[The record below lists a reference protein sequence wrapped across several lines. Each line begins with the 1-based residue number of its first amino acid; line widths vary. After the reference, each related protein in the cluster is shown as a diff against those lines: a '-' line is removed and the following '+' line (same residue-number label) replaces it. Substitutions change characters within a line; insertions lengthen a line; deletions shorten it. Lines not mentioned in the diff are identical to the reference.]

1 MKNLN
6 YKAWHKEEKRM
17 YEVLEIS
24 LEGKSIT
31 SKLPWASNVFGNPYI
46 PIKFGF
52 DEVILMQSTGL
63 KDSKGVEIFEGDI
76 ISDAQGVSTLGK
88 KCDETGAQGYLHAS
102 EVKADHCGVHT
113 FDDIGNYIQLGVEG
127 QDVFE
132 VEVIGNIYHNSELLE
147 EK

>member
-6 YKAWHKEEKRM
+6 FRAWHKENKRM
-17 YEVLEIS
+17 HEVLEIS

-31 SKLPWASNVFGNPYI
+31 SKLLWASNVFGNPCI

-76 ISDAQGVSTLGK
+76 LKINYDGNEYIHTVINGTDEGYPAFDLEPNESECNLLSDIFQGGLYYSYK
-88 KCDETGAQGYLHAS
+88 
-102 EVKADHCGVHT
+102 
-113 FDDIGNYIQLGVEG
+113 
-127 QDVFE
+127 
-132 VEVIGNIYHNSELLE
+132 VIGNIYEQPELLGGGE
-147 EK
+147 